1 MNKKQYRRNCYGNIS
16 GEELDTLIGHANNY
30 YKKFETKWT
39 LVYIKD
45 LKILQKDMS
54 KYVK

>member
-1 MNKKQYRRNCYGNIS
+1 MNKKQYRRNCYGNTS

>member
-1 MNKKQYRRNCYGNIS
+1 MNKKQYTRNCYGNTS
-16 GEELDTLIGHANNY
+16 GEELDTLIGHASNY

-39 LVYIKD
+39 LVCIKD
-45 LKILQKDMS
+45 LKILQKDML